1 MRTAIMQPYF
11 CPYIGYFQLVASV
24 DLFIFYDDVHYI
36 KGGWI
41 NRNKIMSNGKEYL
54 FTIPLA
60 DASSFKLIKDTEVNW
75 KVKDIPKL
83 LNNIKLSYAQAPFFK
98 EVLPLVEGI
107 FARQHRTISEM
118 AIDSVMVFSDY
129 LGIKTQFKVS
139 SEGNYPRTDDKTQN
153 LINILKAEGSDH
165 YINPIGGME
174 LYTKE
179 DFAQQDIT
187 LQFNKG
193 NGSLSIIDVCMR
205 TPLEEIQQTLR
216 NYTLI

>member
-1 MRTAIMQPYF
+1 M
-11 CPYIGYFQLVASV
+11 VASV

-41 NRNKIMSNGKEYL
+41 NRNKIISGNKEYL

-60 DASSFKLIKDTEVNW
+60 DASSFKLIKDTGVNW

-83 LNNIKLSYAQAPFFK
+83 LSNIKMSYARAPYFK
-98 EVLPLVEGI
+98 DVMPIVEDI
-107 FARQHRTISEM
+107 FSRRQETISQM
-118 AIDSVMVFSDY
+118 AIDSVMAFSRY
-129 LGIKTQFKVS
+129 LGIGTQFKVS
-139 SEGNYPRTDDKTQN
+139 SQEGYARTDDRLQN
-153 LINILKAEGSDH
+153 LVNILNAEKSDH

-179 DFAQQDIT
+179 EFAQHGIK
-187 LQFNKG
+187 LNFIKG
-193 NGSLSIIDVCMR
+193 QGSLSIIDVCMSR
-205 TPLEEIQQTLR
+205 PVDKIKETIS

>member
-11 CPYIGYFQLVASV
+11 CPYIGYFQLITSV
-24 DLFIFYDDVHYI
+24 DIFIFYDDVHFI

-41 NRNKIMSNGKEYL
+41 NRNKIISNGQEYL

-83 LNNIKLSYAQAPFFK
+83 LNNIKLSYSKAPYFK
-98 EVLPLVEGI
+98 EVFPLVEGI
-107 FARQHRTISEM
+107 FEKKHRTISEM
-118 AIDSVMVFSDY
+118 AIESVKTFSEY
-129 LGIKTQFKVS
+129 LGIKTQFKIS
-139 SEGNYPRTDDKTQN
+139 SEGGYTRTDDKVQN
-153 LINILKAEGSDH
+153 LVNILKAEDCNH

-174 LYTKE
+174 LYSKE
-179 DFAQQDIT
+179 EFAKHGIV
-187 LQFNKG
+187 LNFNKG
-193 NGSLSIIDVCMR
+193 TGSLSIIDVCMR
-205 TPLEEIQQTLR
+205 TPVEEIQQTLG